1 MKKLSVFVDESGD
14 FGNYE
19 EHSPFYLFTLVFHNQ
34 ENSITQQI
42 EYLERHIKELDL
54 PENHCFHAG
63 PIIRREDDYKNFDIT
78 YRRKCL
84 NAITT
89 FARKTNIKY
98 MSFMVEKRFI
108 KDDLH
113 LNSSLSKQLSSF
125 INSNKKVFDGYD
137 KVVIYYD
144 NGQGE
149 LNKILTTVFSILLT
163 NVEFRKVLPV
173 DYKLFQVA
181 DLLCTMELV
190 EIKYEKSMQSSTE
203 KGFFGSRRDFYKN
216 YLKPLKKLKF

>member
-1 MKKLSVFVDESGD
+1 
-14 FGNYE
+14 
-19 EHSPFYLFTLVFHNQ
+19 
-34 ENSITQQI
+34 
-42 EYLERHIKELDL
+42 
-54 PENHCFHAG
+54 
-63 PIIRREDDYKNFDIT
+63 
-78 YRRKCL
+78 
-84 NAITT
+84 
-89 FARKTNIKY
+89 

-113 LNSSLSKQLSSF
+113 LNSSLSKQLSGF